1 MKSEDTIFD
10 HEKSSSNKK
19 TWQEREVLD
28 KGAAKKMTGKEAPV
42 SENSSTAR
50 NAITSMGFGVLL
62 GAASSLATN
71 YAFAVGTNDSQ
82 DNLSENQMSGHYDWV
97 EDGVDIATSV
107 KDDMTFSD
115 AFAAAR
121 AEVGA
126 GGAFE
131 WRGNVYATFYAEEW
145 NSMTPEEKMEYNGKF
160 HWSEYEPND
169 GVSGQQ
175 GVVGSE
181 DVSQEAEVENVHGHS
196 ESGFTTES
204 SSPED
209 LMEVEVEEDGDVLI
223 PEVDDDEVVVL
234 GVDDD
239 SQILEMGDQEIHLIQ
254 VGDSGEVS
262 YVAEDVPMD
271 EEDLYADNSD
281 SAYTN
286 DIDYTQDTDG
296 GCNMA

>member
-126 GGAFE
+126 GGGARRQLSG
-131 WRGNVYATFYAEEW
+131 RG
-145 NSMTPEEKMEYNGKF
+145 SIRGKIRR
-160 HWSEYEPND
+160 P
-169 GVSGQQ
+169 
-175 GVVGSE
+175 
-181 DVSQEAEVENVHGHS
+181 
-196 ESGFTTES
+196 
-204 SSPED
+204 
-209 LMEVEVEEDGDVLI
+209 
-223 PEVDDDEVVVL
+223 
-234 GVDDD
+234 
-239 SQILEMGDQEIHLIQ
+239 
-254 VGDSGEVS
+254 
-262 YVAEDVPMD
+262 
-271 EEDLYADNSD
+271 
-281 SAYTN
+281 SAANTKPR
-286 DIDYTQDTDG
+286 
-296 GCNMA
+296 GCPRPRDRRRLC